1 MPTLF
6 ASPLLL
12 EEVCCSALDHA
23 KLVFKSQRQGVSNN
37 SVGNDHGASG
47 SSGSASL
54 ATRMA
59 VKRKLS
65 MITQYVLKEALWN
78 LKNLL
83 EVTSIFWHQLF
94 KVDSVATYNQWNFR
108 SNEKKT

>member
-1 MPTLF
+1 MVSRVIYTQIRRKLCSF
-6 ASPLLL
+6 LIACSVNASPLLL

-47 SSGSASL
+47 SPGSASL

-65 MITQYVLKEALWN
+65 MITQYVLYEAL
-78 LKNLL
+78 
-83 EVTSIFWHQLF
+83 
-94 KVDSVATYNQWNFR
+94 
-108 SNEKKT
+108 EKSA

>member
-37 SVGNDHGASG
+37 SIGNDHGASG
-47 SSGSASL
+47 SPGSASL

-65 MITQYVLKEALWN
+65 MITQYVLYEAL
-78 LKNLL
+78 
-83 EVTSIFWHQLF
+83 
-94 KVDSVATYNQWNFR
+94 
-108 SNEKKT
+108 EKSA

>member
-1 MPTLF
+1 MIILSSPKSSILNCLF

-47 SSGSASL
+47 SPGSASL

-65 MITQYVLKEALWN
+65 MITQYVLKEAL
-78 LKNLL
+78 
-83 EVTSIFWHQLF
+83 ET
-94 KVDSVATYNQWNFR
+94 
-108 SNEKKT
+108 